1 MGERPQ
7 GQGEGFRV
15 EPPTMKSMAGQI
27 ASMCPGWRVWQNG
40 RLWHGRRDG
49 GLLDR
54 FDDPRDCHVEAMG
67 IPGLIAAI
75 DAQAELDLAA
85 DFPLWA
91 VTRDEAGR
99 WAATFGE
106 VTVRALTA
114 PWLHSALTVRRRP
127 AGRGAAAAG

>member
-1 MGERPQ
+1 
-7 GQGEGFRV
+7 
-15 EPPTMKSMAGQI
+15 MKSMAGQI
-27 ASMCPGWRVWQNG
+27 AYMCPGWRVWQNG

-49 GLLDR
+49 GLRDR
-54 FDDPRDCHVEAMG
+54 FDDPGDCHVQALE

-75 DAQAELDLAA
+75 DAQAERDLAA

-114 PWLHSALTVRRRP
+114 AWLHAALAVRRGPGRA
-127 AGRGAAAAG
+127 AGR